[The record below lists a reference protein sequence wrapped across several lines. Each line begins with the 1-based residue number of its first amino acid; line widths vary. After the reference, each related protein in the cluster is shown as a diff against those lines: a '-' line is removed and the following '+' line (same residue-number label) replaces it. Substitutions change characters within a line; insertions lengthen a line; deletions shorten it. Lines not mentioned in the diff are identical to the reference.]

1 MAIFRPGQRHRYHN
15 ILKRRGGKRGVTAIL
30 SLTAMVDMFTVLV
43 IFLLQ
48 NYNTTGEILYIPK
61 EVTLPKANRVNDLK
75 PSLVI
80 TVSSKEV
87 LIDRTPVAT
96 FQEVQDAKDWVIPNL
111 RDKTRV
117 LLEKAK
123 ADQEAKLQ
131 SKLKNVVDKTLGKEE
146 SDPNAWR
153 KVTLQADKAIDYLTL
168 KKIMYS
174 IYEAGGGPINFAVAK
189 DVSKDNAAS
198 QNNTET
204 KTQ

>member
-1 MAIFRPGQRHRYHN
+1 MAIHRPGERNRNHN
-15 ILKRRGGKRGVTAIL
+15 ILKRRKGKRGVTAIL

-48 NYNTTGEILYIPK
+48 SYNTTGEVLYIPK
-61 EVTLPKANRVNDLK
+61 EVILPKANRVTDLR
-75 PSLVI
+75 PAVVV

-96 FQEVQDAKDWVIPNL
+96 FDEVKANTDWVIPKL
-111 RDKTRV
+111 RDQVRL

-123 ADQEAKLQ
+123 AETDAKLQ
-131 SKLKNVVDKTLGKEE
+131 NRLKNIVDKTLGNEE
-146 SDPNAWR
+146 IDPNAWR
-153 KVTLQADKAIDYLTL
+153 RVTLQADKAIDYLTL

-174 IYEAGGGPINFAVAK
+174 VYEAGGGPINFAVAK
-189 DVSKDNAAS
+189 DVTKDAV
-198 QNNTET
+198 TEI

>member
-15 ILKRRGGKRGVTAIL
+15 ILKRRSSKRGVTAML

-75 PSLVI
+75 PSLVV

-87 LIDRTPVAT
+87 LIDRTVVAT
-96 FQEVQDAKDWVIPNL
+96 FAEVQAAKDWVIPNL
-111 RDKTRV
+111 RDQARV

-123 ADQEAKLQ
+123 AEQDAKFQ
-131 SKLKNVVDKTLGKEE
+131 NRLKNIVDKTLGNEE
-146 SDPNAWR
+146 LDPNAWR
-153 KVTLQADKAIDYLTL
+153 KVTIQADKAIDYLTL

-174 IYEAGGGPINFAVAK
+174 VYEAGGGPINFAVAK
-189 DVSKDNAAS
+189 EFEKDA
-198 QNNTET
+198 TTDT

>member
-1 MAIFRPGQRHRYHN
+1 MAIHKPGERHRYHRL
-15 ILKRRGGKRGVTAIL
+15 LKRRGGKRAVTAML

-61 EVTLPKANRVNDLK
+61 EVTLPKAMRVNELK
-75 PSLVI
+75 PAVVV

-87 LIDRTPVAT
+87 LIDRTQVAT
-96 FQEVQDAKDWVIPNL
+96 FAEVQAQVDWVIPNL
-111 RDKTRV
+111 RDQVRV

-123 ADQEAKLQ
+123 SEQEAKLQ
-131 SKLKNVVDKTLGKEE
+131 NKIRNVVDKTVGNEE
-146 SDPNAWR
+146 MDPNAWR
-153 KVTLQADKAIDYLTL
+153 RVTLQADKDMDYLTL
-168 KKIMYS
+168 KKVMYS

-189 DVSKDNAAS
+189 EAENKNAT
-198 QNNTET
+198 QEV

>member
-1 MAIFRPGQRHRYHN
+1 MPIHKPGERHRYHN
-15 ILKRRGGKRGVTAIL
+15 ILKRKKNKRSVTAIL

-48 NYNTTGEILYIPK
+48 NYSATGEILYIPK
-61 EVTLPKANRVNDLK
+61 EVTLPKAQRVNELK
-75 PSLVI
+75 PAVVV

-96 FQEVQDAKDWVIPNL
+96 FAEVQAATDWVIPNL
-111 RDKTRV
+111 RDQVKV

-123 ADQEAKLQ
+123 AEQDAKIQ
-131 SKLKNVVDKTLGKEE
+131 NKIKNVVDETVGNVEN
-146 SDPNAWR
+146 DPGAWR
-153 KVTLQADKAIDYLTL
+153 KVTLQADKDMDYLTL
-168 KKIMYS
+168 KKVMYS

-189 DVSKDNAAS
+189 EAENKNAA
-198 QNNTET
+198 QEV

>member
-1 MAIFRPGQRHRYHN
+1 MAIHKPGERHRYHR
-15 ILKRRGGKRGVTAIL
+15 ILKRRGGKRSVTAAL

-61 EVTLPKANRVNDLK
+61 EVTLPKAARVNELK
-75 PSLVI
+75 PAVVV

-87 LIDRTPVAT
+87 LIDRTQVAT
-96 FQEVQDAKDWVIPNL
+96 FTEVQASTDWVIPNL
-111 RDKTRV
+111 RDQVRV

-123 ADQEAKLQ
+123 AEQEAKLQ
-131 SKLKNVVDKTLGKEE
+131 NKIRNVVDKTVGKEE
-146 SDPNAWR
+146 ADPNAWR
-153 KVTLQADKAIDYLTL
+153 RVTLQADKDMDYLTL
-168 KKIMYS
+168 KKVMYS

-189 DVSKDNAAS
+189 EAENKNAT
-198 QNNTET
+198 QEV

>member
-1 MAIFRPGQRHRYHN
+1 MAIYKPGERHRYHN
-15 ILKRRGGKRGVTAIL
+15 ILKRKKNKRGVTAVL

-48 NYNTTGEILYIPK
+48 NYSATGEILYIPK
-61 EVTLPKANRVNDLK
+61 EVTLPKAQRVNELK
-75 PSLVI
+75 PAVVV

-96 FQEVQDAKDWVIPNL
+96 FAEVQAATDWVIPNL
-111 RDKTRV
+111 RDQVKV

-123 ADQEAKLQ
+123 SEQDAKLQ
-131 SKLKNVVDKTLGKEE
+131 NKIKNVVDETVGNEDND
-146 SDPNAWR
+146 SNAWR
-153 KVTLQADKAIDYLTL
+153 KVTLQADKDMDYLTL
-168 KKIMYS
+168 KKVMYS

-189 DVSKDNAAS
+189 EAEQKNAT
-198 QNNTET
+198 QEV

>member
-1 MAIFRPGQRHRYHN
+1 MAIHRPGQRHRYHN
-15 ILKRRGGKRGVTAIL
+15 ILKKKGNKRGVTAVL

-61 EVTLPKANRVNDLK
+61 EVVLPKAARVNELK
-75 PSLVI
+75 PALVI

-87 LIDRTPVAT
+87 LIDRTRVAT
-96 FQEVQDAKDWVIPNL
+96 FEEVKAATDWVIPNL
-111 RDKTRV
+111 RDQARI

-123 ADQEAKLQ
+123 AEQAAKIQ
-131 SKLKNVVDKTLGKEE
+131 NRVKNVVDKTLGKEE
-146 SDPNAWR
+146 EDPNAWR
-153 KVTLQADKAIDYLTL
+153 KVTLQADKGIDYLTL

-189 DVSKDNAAS
+189 DLNKENAA
-198 QNNTET
+198 TDT